1 MAIELRPAILVL
13 LAAVVGMS
21 LFGQDVFAQGA
32 EELPGDGRAVLIT
45 GASTG
50 IGRLTAELLAGNGF
64 HVYAGA
70 RKQSDLEELDA
81 IENIEAIRL
90 DVTKQD
96 EIDAAVEHVTSA
108 GRGLYG
114 LINNAGIL
122 VVAPMIEVR
131 EDDLLY
137 QLDVNLLGV
146 YRVTKAFA
154 PLIIE
159 SGGRISTTSSIAG
172 FGQYPF
178 SGPYTISKHAVESL
192 TDALSLEMRLLGVH
206 VSTVEPGNFNSNLE
220 SSMIQKLADRGYG
233 GEGSHF
239 QRYLGTYYLGSGD
252 RSEFK
257 EPADVAQAFLH
268 AMSAEEPKRRYL
280 VAPTEPEARA
290 VLQMVFDRI
299 AQLNADQ
306 PYELER
312 EELIGMLDRALEQ
325 VN

>member
-1 MAIELRPAILVL
+1 MAPNPLAAPVL
-13 LAAVVGMS
+13 LLATLLLGLV
-21 LFGQDVFAQGA
+21 
-32 EELPGDGRAVLIT
+32 PGHASADDADPSPGRGRAVLIT

-50 IGRLTAELLAGNGF
+50 IGRMTAELLAESGF

-70 RKQSDLEELDA
+70 RAQSDMQELNA

-96 EIDAAVEHVTSA
+96 EIDAAVEQITSA

-131 EDDLLY
+131 EEDLQY

-154 PLIIE
+154 PLVIE
-159 SGGRISTTSSIAG
+159 SGGRIATTSSIAG
-172 FGQYPF
+172 FGQYHF

-192 TDALSLEMRLLGVH
+192 TDALSLELGLLGVH
-206 VSTVEPGNFNSNLE
+206 VSTVEPGNFDSHLE
-220 SSMIQKLADRGYG
+220 SSMMQRLADRGYG
-233 GEGSHF
+233 GEDSYF
-239 QRYLGTYYLGSGD
+239 RRYLGDYYQGSGD
-252 RSEFK
+252 RSEFGK
-257 EPADVAQAFLH
+257 PVEVARAFLH
-268 AMSAEEPKRRYL
+268 AMTAETPKRRYL
-280 VAPTEPEARA
+280 VAPDEAEARA

-299 AQLNADQ
+299 VELNADQ
-306 PYELER
+306 PYELDR
-312 EELIGMLDRALEQ
+312 EELVAMLDRSLERS
-325 VN
+325 N